1 MVNILFSIFYSATW
15 QTAVILLV
23 VLLLLALF
31 GERLEPRWR
40 YLLWC
45 VVLLRLALP
54 ILPASPW
61 GLWQSGEFAVQKI
74 EQNCMQTAAVQRH
87 AIAVIEN
94 TPTSPLAFD
103 DMTTETTSGEISI
116 NVQSQ
121 WQALED
127 MSFDSQKETFE
138 NDGEMFPASVFD
150 VSRDE
155 TTTEQSANSS
165 YEEAAASP
173 PESVSGRAWPFV
185 KGAFFALWVG
195 GMLIFALRHLHGEV
209 RLYRRSRF
217 WKRATDPQLLV
228 LLNECRK
235 LVGVHRRVEI
245 FLAPGEIG
253 AASTGLLRPRIILSE
268 TAAVQFSHNELKM
281 VLLHELTHI
290 RRYDP
295 LVQRAVIILSVIHWL
310 NPSVWF
316 AILRLQ
322 RDRELACDAAV
333 LNILGPHKQK
343 EYGMVIVA
351 FAELFSAHEQL
362 PGLVGVFQKH
372 GISRRIEMIVKY
384 KKTKWYQSLLGAML
398 ITLVAAFG
406 LTKAQQPQPE
416 ETSNEPTAV
425 TEENTEYAQEAQTHP
440 KEFRPFPPGTTNW
453 VYRRDPFASLKCRK
467 AASEIVFIRA
477 ENDDVFTFDCKQS
490 LWRNEKTGETHLE
503 IFLIGKDAFYRLGQ
517 EFDDEPSRQ
526 EALARRNKVD
536 QRYHGCVA
544 KVNLRAGKENGVNND
559 YAFDFDTW
567 QWREWNSENLIS
579 PEELRTLENLNTR
592 IVDTATV
599 EDARYLITWQ
609 NRGETILGRNL
620 PETEEPY
627 HIEPPDAP
635 SPFPANAETSMFYF
649 YFPEK
654 IRRVTEKTF
663 NSDEI
668 RYVRLGPESVFSFEN
683 GLWHDKTTGD
693 SSPEFFVEGDF
704 GILLLDR
711 TSDGKIGQIGTLK
724 VMAESEQ
731 GIYAYRNGRWIN
743 LETNENTTQNVLKQD
758 DSLQVQLQKESAL
771 ELHLQM
777 SSMTCLAFGTEIHLS
792 RLGRKISV
800 LASRP
805 EFVERLDNANLPPI
819 LAEDDV
825 LVFADGTWKSEKT
838 GEHWPHKTFLSL
850 WGSLFSVTRN
860 QDGTGTV
867 RQTGSQEF
875 GISNQG
881 KYIRLSNGG
890 MTCETSN
897 TPFSQSDTRFDW
909 EGDKKEMRYLNNIE
923 VLVFEN
929 GQWRDEKS
937 GEVFEGQLLGSLMMN
952 HDKFN
957 GLYVFG
963 HNKEKGRLAQCALR
977 ILFEGLGS
985 VTLRQYENESV
996 TPKQTVIEL
1005 AKGEVLAYEQN
1016 GKWKNSVTGEECYG
1030 ILTEGTA
1037 TGLQLVRWPEPHTKY
1052 LQFIE
1057 AKYIRLSDYGLTVE
1071 YGDSAEKTQRKTL
1084 SPILPVEL
1092 TLGKNDVLVY
1102 ENNTWFNEQTKAIY
1116 PLGSIVKSESG
1127 GLWRLEEGKFHRLH
1141 GHGTG
1146 GEGCYIEVRK
1156 EGQHIEVSSLPG
1168 PVVRVLGDVLGIN
1181 EKSNK

>member
-1 MVNILFSIFYSATW
+1 MINTLLSIFFSATW
-15 QTAVILLV
+15 QAALILLA

-61 GLWQSGEFAVQKI
+61 GLWRSNEFTANRLVVQRV
-74 EQNCMQTAAVQRH
+74 EQNTAQKDAVTWNEH
-87 AIAVIEN
+87 
-94 TPTSPLAFD
+94 TPAYPLVFD
-103 DMTTETTSGEISI
+103 DRTTETTSGEISI
-116 NVQSQ
+116 NAQSQ

-127 MSFDSQKETFE
+127 ASIDSQKETFE
-138 NDGEMFPASVFD
+138 SDGEMLTASAID
-150 VSRDE
+150 GSHDE
-155 TTTEQSANSS
+155 ARAEQSANTL
-165 YEEAAASP
+165 YEEAAASAS
-173 PESVSGRAWPFV
+173 ENEFARVWPFLKV
-185 KGAFFALWVG
+185 AFFAVWAS
-195 GMLIFALRHLHGEV
+195 GMLIFTLRLLRGEV
-209 RLYRRSRF
+209 RLYRRSQF
-217 WKRATDPQLLV
+217 WKRATDPQLST
-228 LLNECRK
+228 LLDECSR
-235 LVGVHRRVEI
+235 LVGVRRRVEI

-268 TAAVQFSHNELKM
+268 TAAAQFSHNELKM

-290 RRYDP
+290 RRCDP
-295 LVQRAVIILSVIHWL
+295 IVQRAAIVLSVIHWL
-310 NPSVWF
+310 NPLVWF

-333 LNILGPHKQK
+333 LHILGPHKQK

-372 GISRRIEMIVKY
+372 GISRRIEMIVNY
-384 KKTKWYQSLLGAML
+384 KKTKWYQSLLGAIL

-416 ETSNEPTAV
+416 ETPNEPTAV
-425 TEENTEYAQEAQTHP
+425 MEENTEYEQEAQTHP

-453 VYRRDPFASLKCRK
+453 VYCRDPFAALKCRD
-467 AASEIVFIRA
+467 AASEIVFVHA

-503 IFLIGKDAFYRLGQ
+503 IFLVGKDAFYRLGQ

-526 EALARRNKVD
+526 KALARRNKVD

-544 KVNLRAGKENGVNND
+544 KVSLRAGKENGVNND

-567 QWREWNSENLIS
+567 QWREWNSENLVS
-579 PEELRTLENLNTR
+579 PEELRMLENLNAR

-599 EDARYLITWQ
+599 ENARYLITWQ
-609 NRGETILGRNL
+609 NRGETILGRDL

-635 SPFPANAETSMFYF
+635 SPFPANVETSMFYF

-663 NSDEI
+663 NSNEI

-704 GILLLDR
+704 GILLLNR
-711 TSDGKIGQIGTLK
+711 SGNRKIGQVGTLN

-743 LETNENTTQNVLKQD
+743 LETGENTTPNALKQD
-758 DSLQVQLQKESAL
+758 DSLQVQLQKDHL
-771 ELHLQM
+771 FQLQLQM

-800 LASRP
+800 LAPRA

-825 LVFADGTWKSEKT
+825 LVFADGEWKSEKT
-838 GEHWPHKTFLSL
+838 GERWPRKTFLSL
-850 WGSLFSVTRN
+850 WGGLLNVTRN

-867 RQTGSQEF
+867 RRTGSQEF

-909 EGDKKEMRYLNNIE
+909 EGDKNEMRYLNNIE
-923 VLVFEN
+923 VLVFES

-937 GEVFEGQLLGSLMMN
+937 DEVFEGQLLGSLMMN

-977 ILFEGLGS
+977 ILFEGPGS

-996 TPKQTVIEL
+996 TPKQNVIEL

-1037 TGLQLVRWPEPHTKY
+1037 TGLQLVKWPEPHTKY

-1071 YGDSAEKTQRKTL
+1071 YGDSAEKTQQKTL

-1092 TLGKNDVLVY
+1092 MLGKNDVLVY

-1116 PLGSIVKSESG
+1116 PLGSIVKSESD

-1146 GEGCYIEVRK
+1146 GEGRYIEVRK